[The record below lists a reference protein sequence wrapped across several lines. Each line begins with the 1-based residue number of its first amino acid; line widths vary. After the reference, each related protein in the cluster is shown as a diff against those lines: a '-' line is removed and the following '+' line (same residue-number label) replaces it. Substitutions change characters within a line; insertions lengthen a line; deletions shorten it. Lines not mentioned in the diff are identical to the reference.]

1 MVRDWHLEQLCRLRY
16 FKEEGARL
24 RRLERNAA
32 RSGKAFSVPTH
43 RASTNIAGVC
53 GGGDDGRPAALDLT
67 ANGDLAIS
75 SSPSH
80 TVHPHVPDQSQEM
93 LPAAGKSAVAEVSVT
108 SHPVAGERLH
118 AVCAMHA
125 GGPRRDVLD
134 RRADAKLIDGPS
146 DFATLRLSGIDGSDS
161 TGSLSVSDLQGLPAH
176 PSCLVPSFA
185 MCKEQLST
193 VRKQPSSGESLGVA
207 CKGQTTFM
215 WDEECLEAGDRGAEE
230 DHSNLPA
237 QKLAAFV
244 EHEVLS
250 TKIDTLQGMRQKTVD
265 TILGM
270 KEMVRQGATANAMR
284 VCKCE
289 HVLADALMC
298 LQEYSEEQG
307 SLAEQVATL
316 RLSARKLVSSSQSR
330 LAQAALNDQDD
341 FGVHVTGGEAP
352 GRCEGQAAQD
362 MELEE
367 MLKKMQSHVHDL
379 DRDRQDLSER
389 VTALT
394 LSLSTAESDA
404 AGLQRDLDGSSKDL
418 ERCKAELETC
428 RLERISLLNST
439 GEQVSKLEAQ
449 NHDLA
454 DIADGL
460 SRRLSA
466 CQAQLDTE
474 LEDGIVKAT
483 QIETIKTQLA
493 TVQDE
498 VHELRRDKQTLED
511 RLSAV
516 RSQEDTTV
524 TKLTQDLESAMSIAE
539 EVCKAGT
546 NLWHA
551 QLAANGKHGILK
563 GELADV
569 AWKHRVEME
578 EKEKEG
584 RHRDLAIA
592 ALQEEVGVLKGK
604 VVEAEQ
610 AQAEADEMA
619 ERRRKEAIAVCA
631 REEGLRE
638 ELSQARDREGALIE
652 RQLEREAEVKMLL
665 TEEARRQET
674 LSKMQGECNDQLQRQ
689 LQTNADLS
697 VQVQEG
703 RRELEAMRQKTMDT
717 ILGMK
722 EMVRQG
728 ATANAMR
735 VCKCEHVLA
744 DVFREYQSQLAATEQ
759 RKSDCSQDEGF
770 VLGKAQGR
778 AQPGDDSSCTQ
789 AAHGLV
795 QQARRPDPSTP
806 VPSPGIRAGG
816 SVCFFSPRARADTE
830 QLRRRFEAAINEANH
845 SRNYS
850 FGDG

>member
-1 MVRDWHLEQLCRLRY
+1 MQCRWQPGGEQGLVRDWHLEQLCRLRY

-32 RSGKAFSVPTH
+32 RSGKAFPVPTH

-53 GGGDDGRPAALDLT
+53 GGGNDGHPAALDLT
-67 ANGDLAIS
+67 ANGDLAIPCS
-75 SSPSH
+75 QTH
-80 TVHPHVPDQSQEM
+80 TVHPHVSKHSQEM
-93 LPAAGKSAVAEVSVT
+93 LPVAGKRAIAEVSMT
-108 SHPVAGERLH
+108 SHPGAGESLH
-118 AVCAMHA
+118 AVCTMHA

-134 RRADAKLIDGPS
+134 RQSDAKLIDGPS
-146 DFATLRLSGIDGSDS
+146 DFATLRLSGMDGSNS
-161 TGSLSVSDLQGLPAH
+161 TGSLSVSDLQALPAH
-176 PSCLVPSFA
+176 RRFA
-185 MCKEQLST
+185 LYKEQLST
-193 VRKQPSSGESLGVA
+193 ARTMPTSGDSLGVA
-207 CKGQTTFM
+207 
-215 WDEECLEAGDRGAEE
+215 L
-230 DHSNLPA
+230 
-237 QKLAAFV
+237 
-244 EHEVLS
+244 
-250 TKIDTLQGMRQKTVD
+250 
-265 TILGM
+265 
-270 KEMVRQGATANAMR
+270 
-284 VCKCE
+284 
-289 HVLADALMC
+289 
-298 LQEYSEEQG
+298 
-307 SLAEQVATL
+307 
-316 RLSARKLVSSSQSR
+316 
-330 LAQAALNDQDD
+330 
-341 FGVHVTGGEAP
+341 
-352 GRCEGQAAQD
+352 
-362 MELEE
+362 
-367 MLKKMQSHVHDL
+367 DL
-379 DRDRQDLSER
+379 DRDRQDLAER

-404 AGLQRDLDGSSKDL
+404 AGLQRDLEQSSKDL

-439 GEQVSKLEAQ
+439 GEQVSKLETQ

-454 DIADGL
+454 DTVDGL

-483 QIETIKTQLA
+483 QIQTIKTQLA

-498 VHELRRDKQTLED
+498 VRELRRDKQTLED

-539 EVCKAGT
+539 EVCKAGA

-551 QLAANGKHGILK
+551 QLAANETNGILK
-563 GELADV
+563 DELEDV

-578 EKEKEG
+578 QKEKEG

-610 AQAEADEMA
+610 AQAEADETA

-638 ELSQARDREGALIE
+638 ELSQARGREGALIE
-652 RQLEREAEVKMLL
+652 RQSEREAEVKILL

-703 RRELEAMRQKTMDT
+703 RRELQAMRQKTVDT

-722 EMVRQG
+722 EMLRQG

-735 VCKCEHVLA
+735 VCKCEHLLA
-744 DVFREYQSQLAATEQ
+744 DVLREFESHFAAAEQ
-759 RKSDCSQDEGF
+759 RRLDCFKDEGIM
-770 VLGKAQGR
+770 VGKAQGS
-778 AQPGDDSSCTQ
+778 AQPGYDSSCIQ
-789 AAHGLV
+789 AARRLL

-816 SVCFFSPRARADTE
+816 GVCVFSPRARADTE

-850 FGDG
+850 LGDG